1 MRQRHS
7 VINFARTESGPARA
21 ENASDAS
28 RQRRASPSVRF
39 AVASIVEP
47 PSRTCASEDS
57 VLSWVTIS
65 DNLSLIESRRASRAE
80 SHAGACD
87 RLMERRVENVF
98 RMRRRMRRRR
108 RNGKRKGSRL
118 KLLSLPLSPPS
129 PPPPPGLPRE
139 GITRNGRLV
148 DERENRA
155 RPFGASLRISGDLW
169 RDSFVAGTRNCGS
182 CNLIANS

>member
-1 MRQRHS
+1 VVQLVPRMH
-7 VINFARTESGPARA
+7 PMH
-21 ENASDAS
+21 
-28 RQRRASPSVRF
+28 QRRASLSVRF

-87 RLMERRVENVF
+87 RLMERRVENAF
-98 RMRRRMRRRR
+98 RMRRRR
-108 RNGKRKGSRL
+108 RNGKRKESRL

-129 PPPPPGLPRE
+129 LPPSRRPLVSRGRVLREMDAWWMRGKTELTRSARLSASPAIYGATRSSPGRE
-139 GITRNGRLV
+139 IA
-148 DERENRA
+148 E
-155 RPFGASLRISGDLW
+155 
-169 RDSFVAGTRNCGS
+169 VA
-182 CNLIANS
+182 I